1 MLADHAAIPVLA
13 VTDLDR
19 AREFYEGTL
28 GFTSG
33 PEVPDGVIYRTSNG
47 GFLVYPSAYAGTN
60 KATGISFQLSAD
72 AFDTEVAA
80 LRAAGIQ
87 FQTFD
92 LPGDATW
99 TDGSTQI
106 TIDGRPIYT
115 FAQDAAPGDV
125 TGQGVNDVWYVIAPD
140 GSEIDDDRAQRGVGR
155 REVGRHL
162 LGRGLCGGLLGA
174 GRVARRFRRLL
185 VGAASAGRQGGRS
198 HERGD
203 RVQDGPSHD
212 DLLCWCRSRPRDLL
226 RGLRGRRV
234 PGSPHDEPDVGVDR

>member
-99 TDGSTQI
+99 NDGVLTDGTMSAAW
-106 TIDGRPIYT
+106 
-115 FAQDAAPGDV
+115 FAD
-125 TGQGVNDVWYVIAPD
+125 PD
-140 GSEIDDDRAQRGVGR
+140 GNVLNVETDPRNG
-155 REVGRHL
+155 
-162 LGRGLCGGLLGA
+162 LG
-174 GRVARRFRRLL
+174 
-185 VGAASAGRQGGRS
+185 
-198 HERGD
+198 
-203 RVQDGPSHD
+203 
-212 DLLCWCRSRPRDLL
+212 
-226 RGLRGRRV
+226 
-234 PGSPHDEPDVGVDR
+234 